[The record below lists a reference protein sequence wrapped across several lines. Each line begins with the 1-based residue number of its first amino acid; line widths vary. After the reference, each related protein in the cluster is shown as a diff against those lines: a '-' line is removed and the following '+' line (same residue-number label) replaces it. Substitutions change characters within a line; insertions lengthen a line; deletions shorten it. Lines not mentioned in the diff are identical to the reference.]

1 MVRTQG
7 CGSWNPGSNPGS
19 RLYFEGKF
27 IPKKSVII
35 MKQNYSTVKGMRDFM
50 PEQARKKQFIEDFLR
65 RLFERY
71 GFEPLQTPVV
81 EEFGLLAAKGSGG
94 EAVKDEIYYFKDKSD
109 RELGL
114 RYDLTV
120 PLARVV
126 ASDPS
131 FHRPFRR
138 YCIGTVYR
146 YDKPQAMRY
155 REFTQADA
163 DIVGAKGALSD
174 FECLQMYCDAMRGL
188 GFAFKVK
195 VNNRALLED
204 LAKKCGVAPEQVKD
218 CFRSIDKLDKIGEK
232 EVEKELEEKGIPA
245 GILEQIRA
253 NSFEAIKALVPE
265 SEGVK
270 NLGEVFALCA
280 ENGLG
285 EVTFDVS
292 LARGLEYYTGIVFEV
307 SIAKGPS
314 VGGGGRYDRLIG
326 NYGGQPTPAV
336 GISFGVD
343 RLYDA
348 LAGTLTMGPNSD
360 LLIIPVSEQAFPA
373 TTRLAAKIRALG
385 GAVEMD
391 VMGRGVK
398 KALDYANKKGIAFIA
413 VIGENEVKSGRLKA
427 KDMASGSEKEFGLGD
442 AAEIRTLLKGG

>member
-1 MVRTQG
+1 MIT
-7 CGSWNPGSNPGS
+7 
-19 RLYFEGKF
+19 
-27 IPKKSVII
+27 
-35 MKQNYSTVKGMRDFM
+35 MKQRYSTVKGMRDFM

-81 EEFGLLAAKGSGG
+81 EEFSLLAAKGGAG
-94 EAVKDEIYYFKDKSD
+94 EAVKEEIYYFRDKSE

-114 RYDLTV
+114 RFDLTV

-131 FHRPFRR
+131 LQRPFRR
-138 YCIGTVYR
+138 YCIGQVYR

-163 DIVGAKGALSD
+163 DIVGAKGVLAD
-174 FECLQMYCDAMRGL
+174 FECLQIYCEAMRGL
-188 GFAFKVK
+188 GFAFKLK
-195 VNNRALLED
+195 VNSRQLLED

-218 CFRSIDKLDKIGEK
+218 CFRSIDKLEKIGEK
-232 EVEKELEEKGIPA
+232 GVEAELAQKGIPT
-245 GILEQIRA
+245 GILEQIKA
-253 NSFEAIKALVPE
+253 NSLEAVKDMLPE

-270 NLGEVFALCA
+270 NLVEVFALCSQ
-280 ENGLG
+280 NGLS
-285 EVTFDVS
+285 EAEFDVS
-292 LARGLEYYTGIVFEV
+292 LARGLEYYAGIVFEV
-307 SIAKGPS
+307 SIANGPS
-314 VGGGGRYDRLIG
+314 VGGGGRYDGLVEV
-326 NYGGQPTPAV
+326 YGGQPTPAL

-348 LAGTLTMGPNSD
+348 LEGKLTMGPNSD
-360 LLIIPVSEQAFPA
+360 LLIIPISEQAFPA
-373 TTRLAAKIRALG
+373 ATRLAAKIRGLG

-398 KALDYANKKGIAFIA
+398 KALDYANKKGIPFVAA
-413 VIGENEVKSGRLKA
+413 IGENEVKLGTLKV
-427 KDMASGSEKEFGLGD
+427 KDMGSGSEKGFGLED
-442 AAEIRTLLKGG
+442 AAGIRALLRGA